1 MTKEQVAKVLESDW
15 KTEMEAFMNEAFVAT
30 VAFPTSRR
38 LVTEVFT
45 TSQRVHE
52 AAQLRGHMTGTPVS
66 LETGYDLTK
75 ASDQERALQQL
86 DEEDPFFLV
95 LAFPCG
101 FWSPLMNLNG
111 PKNYKQKLKEALALV
126 KFAFKMAERQLA
138 RGRHVVLENPF
149 GSRAWKLPWVI
160 RKLKELNLKL
170 VKFDQCRFNLRSLN
184 GFLHKKP
191 TYFATSS
198 QAVYSKFVDKKCRRN
213 HVHDLVFGGQKTT
226 RRAGL
231 YTLTMARAMVEAME
245 EQFEMDGRREVEVL
259 VHEAMTAGDG
269 DDAASD
275 VPIEDEVGGEGVQFI
290 AEDSDSE
297 VELKDEDEI
306 KVSAAVKQAVKR
318 IHESTGHRSNK
329 RLARALA
336 ISHAPPEVILAAK
349 HLKCDVCDERRQ
361 PKTRRPASLP
371 VPKDTSDQCHIDL
384 LVVNDAAENKYVIC
398 HITDFTSRYQM
409 AGILKSKATAEVVS
423 FLKQHWLPLMGP
435 PRVLVADHG
444 REFISHEFESFC
456 AGLGIYVFYSG
467 IGAPWQNGIA
477 ERSGGVLKALLGAI
491 ITAHTVVGEREMRD
505 ALGEAVMSYNC
516 DVNDSGYSPIQAVTG
531 RQPRMHGDVL
541 GGIQQ
546 RLSEHSLI
554 SASPSMARTLAMR
567 ETAKLAMVRLHFSRG
582 LRKAEMSRSRN
593 PTMQD
598 LPSPGEIVY
607 FYRFQKYQGKNQ
619 SKKVLALRKW
629 HGPALLLAIEGHS
642 IAFVSYKGQLQ
653 RCALEHIRRASS
665 LEQISAGS
673 WHEAI
678 TEVIEQ
684 ALREQVD
691 REKTKVGKMIGD
703 KQREGEGTVE
713 EVRENVE
720 RPQGDVAA
728 EGEDLPPVDPAEVI
742 AAVQPLESVDYGGVE
757 FSRRT
762 SLLSENDGSKV
773 LRSRSPVPEL
783 IRRSSQ
789 ASSRLEPVLDRAREV
804 DERSTG
810 TKRSAEA
817 PVEQLRCEAEGSQE
831 GAILASGEG
840 VGPLQEAMTLTREDV
855 VNMAYEKNA
864 AAHPLIQVQAL
875 AALDRED
882 PEQAVVGDHG
892 SWDGRWPLPT
902 ELQWKLRERLGMRWP
917 CGKEEFDVEAV
928 EAARKE
934 LLWSQMKA
942 DEKGQFRKAAEKGWS
957 VYADNGAVEVLDKE
971 TSQKI
976 LRGMSK
982 EEQQGKVLV
991 PRFVFT
997 DKNTGP
1003 RTKANPL
1010 PLLANARVVVPGYR
1024 DMASFELRRDAPT
1037 CCRTSQHLLLSLV
1050 ACYYATGWRLMSCDI
1065 KSAFMKGDPY
1075 MSGTR
1080 DLYIQNTKGPSDY
1093 PRLPFPEG
1101 CIARVLKGVFGLSDA
1116 PRQWYLRLCRALHER
1131 GWERSPMDHACWMLW
1146 KPNRDGLHGLV
1157 LSHVDD
1163 LLVGGDE
1170 TARNSVLAL
1179 EKELGFGSVE
1189 HGSFR
1194 YCGKQIEPHEDGVI
1208 TVTMKEYHSNL
1219 EPVRVSRER
1228 RAKPEDDLQP
1238 HEQKQLRAILGSLQW
1253 LVAQVRLD
1261 MGYHLSVLQ
1270 GEKAKVATLLR
1281 ANALVKRFK
1290 EHSSFGLT
1298 FRPMDLTGAGIL
1310 VVTDASLGN
1319 VDRNGGSSGDPSVRV
1334 HSQACYF
1341 VLLAERAL
1349 IDGKPGKFCVLDGRS
1364 HRLARVCR
1372 STFAAELL
1380 GTEEAMDVGHFVR
1393 GFVASVLDYPLMSRT
1408 VEDSLQSIPLTVVTD
1423 AKDVYDKS
1431 TSDTPSYG
1439 AQKSLAFSI
1448 AWLRGMLSQGNTSI
1462 RWTSAENMF
1471 VDAGTKDMDV
1481 EHMHRVLNG
1490 GRWCARY
1497 TASFIKQTS
1506 KGQKKTPKPLESE
1519 PVLVGE
1525 PISNDDPVLSHLN
1538 RMSEQAGWH
1547 DHEKMAIHV
1556 AKNAKSFRTPFPRF
1570 DAKTFP
1576 IRSSYG
1582 RIDYANGHREWR
1594 RLEDKINFMDLQNPQ
1609 HLIGG
1614 SVHVLIT
1621 IFQSVAVESTK
1632 EKYQL

>member
-1 MTKEQVAKVLESDW
+1 
-15 KTEMEAFMNEAFVAT
+15 
-30 VAFPTSRR
+30 
-38 LVTEVFT
+38 
-45 TSQRVHE
+45 
-52 AAQLRGHMTGTPVS
+52 
-66 LETGYDLTK
+66 
-75 ASDQERALQQL
+75 
-86 DEEDPFFLV
+86 
-95 LAFPCG
+95 
-101 FWSPLMNLNG
+101 
-111 PKNYKQKLKEALALV
+111 
-126 KFAFKMAERQLA
+126 
-138 RGRHVVLENPF
+138 
-149 GSRAWKLPWVI
+149 
-160 RKLKELNLKL
+160 
-170 VKFDQCRFNLRSLN
+170 
-184 GFLHKKP
+184 
-191 TYFATSS
+191 
-198 QAVYSKFVDKKCRRN
+198 
-213 HVHDLVFGGQKTT
+213 
-226 RRAGL
+226 
-231 YTLTMARAMVEAME
+231 
-245 EQFEMDGRREVEVL
+245 MDGQREVEVL
-259 VHEAMTAGDG
+259 VQETMAAEDGGDVDPEFQ
-269 DDAASD
+269 DDAAADGSA
-275 VPIEDEVGGEGVQFI
+275 VEFI
-290 AEDSDSE
+290 YEDSDSD
-297 VELKDEDEI
+297 VDVPNEDEVKI
-306 KVSAAVKQAVKR
+306 PAAVKLAVKR

-336 ISHAPPEVILAAK
+336 ISGAPPEVILAAK
-349 HLKCDVCDERRQ
+349 HLKCDVCAERRQ

-384 LVVNDAAENKYVIC
+384 FVVEDAADRSYVVC

-409 AGILKSKATAEVVS
+409 AGILQSKATAEVVS

-444 REFISHEFESFC
+444 REFVSNEFESFC
-456 AGLGIYVFYSG
+456 AGLGIYVFYAG

-491 ITAHTVVGEREMRD
+491 VTAHSVIGEREMKD

-516 DVNDSGYSPIQAVTG
+516 DVNDSGHSPIQVVTG

-567 ETAKLAMVRLHFSRG
+567 ETARLAMVRLHFSRG
-582 LRKAEMSRSRN
+582 LRRAELSRSRN
-593 PTMQD
+593 PTMHD

-607 FYRFQKYQGKNQ
+607 FYRFQKYQGKNHA
-619 SKKVLALRKW
+619 KKVLALRKW
-629 HGPALLLAIEGHS
+629 HGPALLLAIEGSS
-642 IAFVSYKGQLQ
+642 IAFVSYKGQLH

-673 WHEAI
+673 WHDAI
-678 TEVIEQ
+678 AEVIEQ
-684 ALREQVD
+684 ALRDQ
-691 REKTKVGKMIGD
+691 VGKVESKNERLLD
-703 KQREGEGTVE
+703 KQTQPDVGGQG
-713 EVRENVE
+713 VREE
-720 RPQGDVAA
+720 EPKPEETAG
-728 EGEDLPPVDPAEVI
+728 GDLPPVEPAEVVV
-742 AAVQPLESVDYGGVE
+742 AVQPLEGPADGGGE
-757 FSRRT
+757 FSRRS
-762 SLLSENDGSKV
+762 SLLSGSGAK
-773 LRSRSPVPEL
+773 LRSRSPVPMAV
-783 IRRSSQ
+783 RR
-789 ASSRLEPVLDRAREV
+789 LMEPVIERAREV
-804 DERSTG
+804 DERSAS
-810 TKRSAEA
+810 TKRVAEA
-817 PVEQLRCEAEGSQE
+817 PVDDLRQDAEAEPSG
-831 GAILASGEG
+831 GAVLESGAS
-840 VGPLQEAMTLTREDV
+840 VDPLQEALTLTREDV
-855 VNMAYEKNA
+855 VDMAFQRNA
-864 AAHPLIQVQAL
+864 SAHPLIQVQAL
-875 AALDRED
+875 AAFDRAH
-882 PEQAVVGDHG
+882 PEQAVVRDHG
-892 SWDGRWPLPT
+892 SWDGRWPLPMQT
-902 ELQWKLRERLGMRWP
+902 EWQVREKLGMKWP
-917 CGKEEFDVEAV
+917 CGLGEFDVEAV

-934 LLWSQMKA
+934 LLWSQMKPN
-942 DEKGQFRKAAEKGWS
+942 EKEEFRRAAQKGWS
-957 VYADNGAVEVLDKE
+957 VYTDNGAVEILDRE
-971 TSQKI
+971 SSQKI
-976 LRGMSK
+976 LRGMTK
-982 EEQQGKVLV
+982 EKQQGKVLV

-1037 CCRTSQHLLLSLV
+1037 CCRTSQHLLLSL
-1050 ACYYATGWRLMSCDI
+1050 AASYYVVGWRLMSCDI

-1131 GWERSPMDHACWMLW
+1131 GWERSSMDHACWMLW
-1146 KPNRDGLHGLV
+1146 KPDRKGLHGMV

-1189 HGSFR
+1189 HNSFR
-1194 YCGKQIEPHEDGVI
+1194 YCGKQIEQHEDGVI
-1208 TVTMKEYHSNL
+1208 TVTMKEYHANL

-1228 RAKPEDDLQP
+1228 RAKPDDDLQP
-1238 HEQKQLRAILGSLQW
+1238 GEQKQLRAILGSLQW

-1270 GEKAKVATLLR
+1270 GERPKVATLLR
-1281 ANALVKRFK
+1281 ANMLVRKFK

-1298 FRPMDLTGAGIL
+1298 FRPMELSGAGIM

-1319 VDRNGGSSGDPSVRV
+1319 VDRNGCSSGSPNDKV

-1341 VLLAERAL
+1341 VLLAERTL
-1349 IDGKPGKFCVLDGRS
+1349 IDGRPGKFCLLDGRS

-1380 GTEEAMDVGHFVR
+1380 GAEEGMDVGHFAR

-1408 VEDSLQSIPLTVVTD
+1408 AEDSLQSIPLTIVTD
-1423 AKDVYDKS
+1423 AKDLYDKA

-1448 AWLRGMLSQGNTSI
+1448 AWLRGMLAQGNTSI
-1462 RWTSAENMF
+1462 RWTSTENMF
-1471 VDAGTKDMDV
+1471 VDAGTKDMEV
-1481 EHMHRVLNG
+1481 EHIQRVLDG

-1497 TASFIKQTS
+1497 TASFIKQSS
-1506 KGQKKTPKPLESE
+1506 KSQKTKKPLESE
-1519 PVLVGE
+1519 PLLVGE
-1525 PISNDDPVLSHLN
+1525 PISNDDPVLPHLN
-1538 RMSEQAGWH
+1538 RLSEQAGWH

-1594 RLEDKINFMDLQNPQ
+1594 RLEDRIQFLDLQNPQ

-1621 IFQSVAVESTK
+1621 IFQSQVDSTK
-1632 EKYQL
+1632 EKNELWNQH

>member
-1 MTKEQVAKVLESDW
+1 
-15 KTEMEAFMNEAFVAT
+15 
-30 VAFPTSRR
+30 
-38 LVTEVFT
+38 
-45 TSQRVHE
+45 
-52 AAQLRGHMTGTPVS
+52 
-66 LETGYDLTK
+66 
-75 ASDQERALQQL
+75 
-86 DEEDPFFLV
+86 
-95 LAFPCG
+95 
-101 FWSPLMNLNG
+101 
-111 PKNYKQKLKEALALV
+111 
-126 KFAFKMAERQLA
+126 
-138 RGRHVVLENPF
+138 
-149 GSRAWKLPWVI
+149 
-160 RKLKELNLKL
+160 
-170 VKFDQCRFNLRSLN
+170 
-184 GFLHKKP
+184 
-191 TYFATSS
+191 
-198 QAVYSKFVDKKCRRN
+198 
-213 HVHDLVFGGQKTT
+213 
-226 RRAGL
+226 
-231 YTLTMARAMVEAME
+231 
-245 EQFEMDGRREVEVL
+245 
-259 VHEAMTAGDG
+259 MTAGDG

-275 VPIEDEVGGEGVQFI
+275 VPVEDEVGGAGVQFI

-349 HLKCDVCDERRQ
+349 HLKRDVCDERRQ

-409 AGILKSKATAEVVS
+409 AGILKSKATAEVIS

-491 ITAHTVVGEREMRD
+491 VTAHTVFGEREMRD

-582 LRKAEMSRSRN
+582 LRKAELSRSRN

-619 SKKVLALRKW
+619 SKKILALRKW

-678 TEVIEQ
+678 TVVIEQ

-691 REKTKVGKMIGD
+691 GEKTKVGKMIGG
-703 KQREGEGTVE
+703 KRREEEAVVE
-713 EVRENVE
+713 ETGENVE
-720 RPQGDVAA
+720 HREKLQDDAA
-728 EGEDLPPVDPAEVI
+728 VEGADLAEVI
-742 AAVQPLESVDYGGVE
+742 AAVQPMESVDYGGGE

-762 SLLSENDGSKV
+762 SLLSANDGGKA

-783 IRRSSQ
+783 IRRPSQ

-804 DERSTG
+804 DERSAG
-810 TKRSAEA
+810 AKRIAED
-817 PVEQLRCEAEGSQE
+817 PVEELRREAEGSQE
-831 GAILASGEG
+831 GATLVSGEG
-840 VGPLQEAMTLTREDV
+840 VGPLQEALTLTREDV

-875 AALDRED
+875 AALDREN

-917 CGKEEFDVEAV
+917 CGKDEFDVEAV

-942 DEKGQFRKAAEKGWS
+942 DEKEQFRKAAEKGWS
-957 VYADNGAVEVLDKE
+957 VYADNGAVEILDKE

-976 LRGMSK
+976 LRGMSR

-1010 PLLANARVVVPGYR
+1010 TLLANARVVVPGYR

-1050 ACYYATGWRLMSCDI
+1050 ASYYATGWRLMSCDI

-1080 DLYIQNTKGPSDY
+1080 DLYIQNTKGP
-1093 PRLPFPEG
+1093 FPEG
-1101 CIARVLKGVFGLSDA
+1101 CIASIFVFAEHFMNVVG
-1116 PRQWYLRLCRALHER
+1116 REALWTMHA
-1131 GWERSPMDHACWMLW
+1131 GCCGSPTEMDCMAW
-1146 KPNRDGLHGLV
+1146 
-1157 LSHVDD
+1157 
-1163 LLVGGDE
+1163 
-1170 TARNSVLAL
+1170 
-1179 EKELGFGSVE
+1179 
-1189 HGSFR
+1189 
-1194 YCGKQIEPHEDGVI
+1194 
-1208 TVTMKEYHSNL
+1208 
-1219 EPVRVSRER
+1219 
-1228 RAKPEDDLQP
+1228 
-1238 HEQKQLRAILGSLQW
+1238 
-1253 LVAQVRLD
+1253 
-1261 MGYHLSVLQ
+1261 
-1270 GEKAKVATLLR
+1270 
-1281 ANALVKRFK
+1281 
-1290 EHSSFGLT
+1290 
-1298 FRPMDLTGAGIL
+1298 
-1310 VVTDASLGN
+1310 
-1319 VDRNGGSSGDPSVRV
+1319 
-1334 HSQACYF
+1334 CY
-1341 VLLAERAL
+1341 
-1349 IDGKPGKFCVLDGRS
+1349 
-1364 HRLARVCR
+1364 
-1372 STFAAELL
+1372 
-1380 GTEEAMDVGHFVR
+1380 
-1393 GFVASVLDYPLMSRT
+1393 
-1408 VEDSLQSIPLTVVTD
+1408 
-1423 AKDVYDKS
+1423 
-1431 TSDTPSYG
+1431 
-1439 AQKSLAFSI
+1439 
-1448 AWLRGMLSQGNTSI
+1448 
-1462 RWTSAENMF
+1462 
-1471 VDAGTKDMDV
+1471 
-1481 EHMHRVLNG
+1481 
-1490 GRWCARY
+1490 
-1497 TASFIKQTS
+1497 
-1506 KGQKKTPKPLESE
+1506 
-1519 PVLVGE
+1519 
-1525 PISNDDPVLSHLN
+1525 
-1538 RMSEQAGWH
+1538 
-1547 DHEKMAIHV
+1547 
-1556 AKNAKSFRTPFPRF
+1556 
-1570 DAKTFP
+1570 
-1576 IRSSYG
+1576 
-1582 RIDYANGHREWR
+1582 
-1594 RLEDKINFMDLQNPQ
+1594 
-1609 HLIGG
+1609 
-1614 SVHVLIT
+1614 
-1621 IFQSVAVESTK
+1621 
-1632 EKYQL
+1632 